1 MKKGCKNNYFGTD
14 EQRSC
19 ISFYDIILFPGV
31 LFIGKYAVFLFSEIK
46 DEDMA
51 QPLAERL
58 RPKTL
63 DDYIGQKHLVGPG
76 AVLRKMI
83 DAGRISSF
91 ILWGPPGVG
100 KTTLAQII
108 ANKLET
114 PFYTLSAVTSGVK
127 DVREVIEKARNSRFF
142 SQASPILFIDEI
154 HRFSKSQQDSLLGAV
169 ETGVVTLIGATTEN
183 PSFEVIRP
191 LLSRCQLYVLKSLEK
206 EDLLELLH
214 NALAKDVVLK
224 EKKIELK
231 ETDAMLRFSGGD
243 ARKLLNILE
252 LVVEA
257 DADAGPVVITDE
269 KVTERLQQN
278 PLAYDKDGEMHYDI
292 ISAFIKSIRGSDPDG
307 ALYWLARMVE
317 AGEDPAFIARRLV
330 ISAAEDIGLAN
341 PNALLLANAAF
352 DAVMKI
358 GWPEGRIPL
367 AEATVYLATSP
378 KSNSAYEGINSAL
391 ELVRQTG
398 NLPVPLHL
406 RNAPTKLMKQLGYGK
421 DYKYAHAYQGN
432 FVQQQFLPD
441 EVKNSRIW
449 HPQHNAQEAKIKE
462 RMQSLWGERFK
473 E

>member
-1 MKKGCKNNYFGTD
+1 M
-14 EQRSC
+14 
-19 ISFYDIILFPGV
+19 
-31 LFIGKYAVFLFSEIK
+31 
-46 DEDMA
+46 
-51 QPLAERL
+51 
-58 RPKTL
+58 
-63 DDYIGQKHLVGPG
+63 
-76 AVLRKMI
+76 
-83 DAGRISSF
+83 
-91 ILWGPPGVG
+91 G

-127 DVREVIEKARNSRFF
+127 DVRDVIEKARSN
-142 SQASPILFIDEI
+142 
-154 HRFSKSQQDSLLGAV
+154 RFSRRPAPSCSLMNPPVQQVPAGFPVGGGGDGSGDPDRR
-169 ETGVVTLIGATTEN
+169 TTEN

-214 NALAKDVVLK
+214 NAIAKDVILK

-406 RNAPTKLMKQLGYGK
+406 RNAPT
-421 DYKYAHAYQGN
+421 
-432 FVQQQFLPD
+432 
-441 EVKNSRIW
+441 S
-449 HPQHNAQEAKIKE
+449 
-462 RMQSLWGERFK
+462 
-473 E
+473 